1 MITGFTFRPSH
12 GLQLRIRRAQRPLLL
27 CLLPLVMGLAYLAGG
42 QTGVYGAALAFP
54 LALMFGVNSVD
65 PSKLPRP
72 DPLTGLA
79 ERDRLIDALDAALRV
94 RGQTTAALVL
104 EIDRF
109 KLLEESHERAVV
121 ERVLCATADRLRD
134 VLRDTDVAARLD
146 GATFAIALTSVHRL
160 DLEATLQLSARI
172 QQSVAAPIA
181 IDGENVYVSVSVG
194 FSLAQR
200 IKAPC
205 GTTLLQAA
213 TSAMIEA
220 QRSGPCAIR
229 SYSGAM
235 KNRIKTRNSLCDEVA
250 DALECGDIRAFFQP
264 QISLKTGEVSGF
276 ETLARW
282 LHPQRGLI
290 PPVEFLPALR
300 QAGLMER
307 LGEVMTRDAL
317 TALRTWDE
325 NGHKI
330 PRVGV
335 NFSTAELRSPHLV
348 DHVTWNLDRFDLT
361 PDRLVIEVLETVV
374 AGQSE
379 DFVIRNL
386 SGLARLG
393 CCLDL
398 DDFGTGHASITNIR
412 RFSIERIKIDRS
424 FVTNIDQD
432 GEQQQMVA
440 AILTMADRL
449 GLDTLAEGVETL
461 AEQKM
466 LERLGCGHAQGF
478 GIARP
483 MPFEE
488 TCQWITEFTTDVPR
502 LITLPGRAGI
512 SAPELA
518 KTGKTA

>member
-1 MITGFTFRPSH
+1 MNTANTFSPKR
-12 GLQLRIRRAQRPLLL
+12 GLQLQVHPKRRPMLLM
-27 CLLPLVMGLAYLAGG
+27 LLPLVLGLAYATGG
-42 QTGVYGAALAFP
+42 QLGLFWAAMAFP
-54 LALMFGVNSVD
+54 LALAFGIHGVD

-79 ERDRLIDALDAALRV
+79 ERDRLIAALETALGI
-94 RGQTTAALVL
+94 RGRTTAALVL

-109 KLLEESHERAVV
+109 KLLEESHDRGSIEQ
-121 ERVLCATADRLRD
+121 VLCATADRLGD

-160 DLEATLQLSARI
+160 DLEAALQLAARV
-172 QQSVAAPIA
+172 QRAVAVPIP
-181 IDGENVYVSVSVG
+181 IEGENVYVTVSVG

-200 IKAPC
+200 LTTPS
-205 GTTLLQAA
+205 GTALLQAA

-235 KNRIKTRNSLCDEVA
+235 KSRIKSRNSLSGEVA
-250 DALECGDIRAFFQP
+250 GALDSGDIRAFFQP
-264 QISLKTGEVSGF
+264 QISLKTGAVSGF

-282 LHPQRGLI
+282 IHPQRGLI

-317 TALRTWDE
+317 TALQAWE
-325 NGHKI
+325 IAGHHI
-330 PRVGV
+330 PHVGV
-335 NFSTAELRSPHLV
+335 NFSTAELRSPNLV
-348 DHVTWNLDRFDLT
+348 DHVAWSLDRFDLT
-361 PDRLVIEVLETVV
+361 PDRLVVEVLETVV

-379 DFVIRNL
+379 DCVIRNL
-386 SGLARLG
+386 SGLAHLG

-432 GEQQQMVA
+432 NEQQQMVA

-478 GIARP
+478 GVARP

-488 TCQWITEFTTDVPR
+488 TIKWITEYDADAIRP
-502 LITLPGRAGI
+502 LTLPGRAGL
-512 SAPELA
+512 SATQLPL
-518 KTGKTA
+518 KGKTA